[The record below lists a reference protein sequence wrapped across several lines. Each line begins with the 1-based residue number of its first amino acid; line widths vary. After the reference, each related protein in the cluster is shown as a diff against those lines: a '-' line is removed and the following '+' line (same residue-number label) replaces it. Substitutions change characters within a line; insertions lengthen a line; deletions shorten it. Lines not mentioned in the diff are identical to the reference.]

1 MANIEEREV
10 WEEGIYQIEKSDR
23 VIGGPGGISNIQ
35 GGQLANRTQY
45 LRKSLSNLVTDIEPR
60 LVPVGAII
68 QWGTPTPPDGWL
80 ELNGQAFD
88 PVQNPKLAALY
99 PSGHVPD
106 WRGRF
111 TKHASPGEVV
121 GSLVANNIRDHFH
134 VTGRL
139 HGESGKAAD
148 DISFPI
154 RSQVWE
160 WPNMPARALYADY
173 NRPVHTVLPE
183 AGGAGSYV
191 STTNAVDGELLNPAY
206 AVSIYIIKTDKAES
220 ESGAAGPSNLIISP
234 SSIKGAT
241 GAQIQLTATVLP
253 DEVAAQ
259 YPVSYR
265 SSDTSVCTVNAAG
278 LVTLTGPGTATI
290 IATISTGLAFTVP
303 VTSERYLTTLAMAA
317 IPNIAEGDE
326 YQIILSAA
334 PTNYTEAINYSS
346 SNTDVALITSEGVIN
361 AVAHGTCM
369 ITATGASSGVTTSRS
384 LTVTQA
390 TVTTPY
396 LITNNVLSEIADKG
410 TDAQKQARE
419 NIDIK
424 NAASEIWIPADTVN
438 NIPAGTLPEVLIAIA
453 SLLRK

>member
-1 MANIEEREV
+1 MANLEEREV

-23 VIGGPGGISNIQ
+23 VIGGPSGISNIQ

-45 LRKSLSNLVTDIEPR
+45 LRKSLSNLATDIEPR

-68 QWGTPTPPDGWL
+68 LWGTPTPPDGWL
-80 ELNGQAFD
+80 ELNGQGFD
-88 PVQNPKLAALY
+88 PVQNPKLAIVC
-99 PSGHVPD
+99 PSGYVPD

-111 TKHASPGEVV
+111 IRGWAH
-121 GSLVANNIRDHFH
+121 GSLADPDSEREILSIQEMQTQRHNHSSPLERASDGIEGQEEIRGLMWPGSPKRIMTRAGTSYFGGEETRPANI
-134 VTGRL
+134 
-139 HGESGKAAD
+139 AA
-148 DISFPI
+148 
-154 RSQVWE
+154 
-160 WPNMPARALYADY
+160 M
-173 NRPVHTVLPE
+173 
-183 AGGAGSYV
+183 
-191 STTNAVDGELLNPAY
+191 
-206 AVSIYIIKTDKAES
+206 YIIKTDQAES
-220 ESGAAGPSNLIISP
+220 ESGTAGPSNLIISP
-234 SSIKGAT
+234 SSINGAT
-241 GAQIQLTATVLP
+241 GSQIQLTATVLP

-278 LVTLTGPGTATI
+278 LVTLMGPGTATI

-303 VTSERYLTTLAMAA
+303 VTSERYLTTLVMATV
-317 IPNIAEGDE
+317 PNITEGDE
-326 YQIILSAA
+326 YQVILSAS

-346 SNTDVALITSEGVIN
+346 SNTDIALITSEGIIS
-361 AVAHGTCM
+361 AVSQGTCM

-396 LITNNVLSEIADKG
+396 LLINNVLSEIADKG
-410 TDAQKQARE
+410 TDAQKQARK

-424 NAASEIWIPADTVN
+424 NAASEIWIPEDTIN

-453 SLLRK
+453 SLIRN